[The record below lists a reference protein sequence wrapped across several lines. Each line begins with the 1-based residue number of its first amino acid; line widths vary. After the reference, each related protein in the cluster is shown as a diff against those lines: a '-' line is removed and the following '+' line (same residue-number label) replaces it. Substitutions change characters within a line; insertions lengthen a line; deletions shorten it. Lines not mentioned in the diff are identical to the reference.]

1 MASATR
7 ADLLH
12 ALPLAIRSRGEGG
25 LTTAADLRGFLA
37 AMLATDG
44 GAAPAPL
51 ALPVPQLQIRSFS
64 GARGE
69 VAATPKAGRL
79 ASASGASTAAAGPL
93 STPNYLRLSFGAPLP
108 AAVLAAHPEL
118 WLFTYH
124 NRRRRPAHAGGL
136 LRQAGW
142 GHPCPAEVRRH
153 GAFWGGANVYGAA
166 TEFFGPAV
174 EQGLALARPATDII
188 IDANHWFQ
196 ASPVAN
202 QPPRPHGKQ
211 GRVRRFRFALVVD
224 APAEAPTPSGKCI
237 GPLSDEV
244 WLGYN
249 SQVYVNACVFHA
261 PVYNHLY
268 SS

>member
-37 AMLATDG
+37 AVLAAEG
-44 GAAPAPL
+44 GPDQEAAPL

-69 VAATPKAGRL
+69 VAATPQVGRL
-79 ASASGASTAAAGPL
+79 ASPGGASTAAAGPL
-93 STPNYLRLSFGAPLP
+93 TTPNYLRLSFGAPLP
-108 AAVLAAHPEL
+108 AAVLAARPEL

-124 NRRRRPAHAGGL
+124 NRRRRPTHAGGL

-142 GHPCPAEVRRH
+142 GHPCPAEARRQ

-166 TEFFGPAV
+166 TEFYGPAV
-174 EQGLALARPATDII
+174 AQGLALARPAVDIS

-196 ASPVAN
+196 TRPG
-202 QPPRPHGKQ
+202 QPPRPHGKA

-224 APAEAPTPSGKCI
+224 APAGAPTPSGKRI

-244 WLGYN
+244 WLGFN
-249 SQVYVNACVFHA
+249 PQFNFNGCAFHA

-268 SS
+268 H